1 MWRNILAACWLTILS
16 IWDIRYKK
24 VPVWMLGTGAAAA
37 GAALLYEIAEA
48 AFDPISICIA
58 MLPGAVLMTAALY
71 TDHAGW
77 GDGIVMLILGASLKR
92 REPACLLRG
101 PWIGGF
107 VFSEPPGPAQGR
119 QENPVTLSSVFGSGN
134 VDLHYRQRLF
144 RVVNAGSVCRVSGGI
159 WFGRA

>member
-92 REPACLLRG
+92 EESLLAFCAGLGLAALFSLSLLVLRRADRKTRLPFLPFLALG
-101 PWIGGF
+101 MLICIIGKGF
-107 VFSEPPGPAQGR
+107 LG
-119 QENPVTLSSVFGSGN
+119 
-134 VDLHYRQRLF
+134 
-144 RVVNAGSVCRVSGGI
+144 
-159 WFGRA
+159 W